1 MNWSSF
7 LAYPVEQLPFV
18 FIVLLIGFTIHEFAH
33 AFFADR
39 FGDPTP
45 RSMGRLTLNPR
56 VHMDWLGM
64 IFFLIIGVGW
74 ARPVLVNRSRFKYPR
89 LMGIIVSLAGPVSNL
104 ILGFISLIV
113 FYLLLLKFHAL
124 DHTSTGVTEAVHI
137 FFSLMVM
144 QNIFLFILNLL
155 PLPPLDGYRI
165 LEDLL
170 PTSIMMR
177 IKAYEQWL
185 FYAILLMF
193 FIPPIRAI
201 TIGPVFA
208 LQGNILMVFQQIA
221 EWIFGRGALWG

>member
-1 MNWSSF
+1 MDWNSF
-7 LAYPVEQLPFV
+7 LPFPVEQLPFV
-18 FIVLLIGFTIHEFAH
+18 FVVLLIGFTVHEFAH

-56 VHMDWLGM
+56 VHLDWLGM
-64 IFFLIIGVGW
+64 IFFLIIGIGW
-74 ARPVLVNRSRFKYPR
+74 AKPVLVNRSRFKNPR
-89 LMGIIVSLAGPVSNL
+89 LMGIIVSAAGPVSNL
-104 ILGFISLIV
+104 VLAFISLII
-113 FYLLLLKFHAL
+113 FYLLMKYQAL
-124 DHTSTGVTEAVHI
+124 DHASNGVGMAVKL
-137 FFSLMVM
+137 FFNLMIL

-165 LEDLL
+165 VEDLL
-170 PTSIMMR
+170 PTSIMMK

-193 FIPPIRAI
+193 FIPPIRRV

-208 LQGNILMVFQQIA
+208 LQWDILDELNRVVLF
-221 EWIFGRGALWG
+221 IFGK